1 MTSGRQK
8 QGSWWRCKRRDVPL
22 TVPYDSFVTA
32 TGLDRKRLDAL
43 DELTWLR
50 QAFEDGTAKRIR
62 RRAKASQSDT
72 ARAAN
77 VNPAAVSLWEG
88 LHRTPRGAE
97 GLRYARVLRRL
108 ERQTR

>member
-1 MTSGRQK
+1 
-8 QGSWWRCKRRDVPL
+8 V
-22 TVPYDSFVTA
+22 A
-32 TGLDRKRLDAL
+32 TTDLSPRHLRAL

-62 RRAKASQSDT
+62 RRVSASQSDT

-108 ERQTR
+108 EKQTR

>member
-1 MTSGRQK
+1 MSTTS
-8 QGSWWRCKRRDVPL
+8 
-22 TVPYDSFVTA
+22 
-32 TGLDRKRLDAL
+32 LDRNQLLAL

-62 RRAKASQSDT
+62 RRARASQSET
-72 ARAAN
+72 ARAAD

-108 ERQTR
+108 ETQTK